1 MVRRPPDGL
10 RARSRFSALRQPRS
24 RFTPVQGQSM
34 SHRLVARIATLACSA
49 AILAG
54 CSHSGSTS
62 AAPEP
67 VAMEVAGLPAGVT
80 ASMIAVGDSIFHA
93 ASCQRCHGMDAKGTV
108 RGPDL
113 VDDKWAQIDG
123 TYPAIVAIVTTG
135 VPKAKIKMASAP
147 FEMKARGGTNLSDEQ
162 IRDVA
167 AYVYTLSHHS

>member
-1 MVRRPPDGL
+1 
-10 RARSRFSALRQPRS
+10 
-24 RFTPVQGQSM
+24 M
-34 SHRLVARIATLACSA
+34 SYRLVARIATVACSV

-54 CSHSGSTS
+54 CSHSGAAS
-62 AAPEP
+62 AAPTP

-80 ASMIAVGDSIFHA
+80 ASMIAMGDSIFHA

-113 VDDKWAQIDG
+113 TDDKWAQIGG
-123 TYPAIVAIVTTG
+123 TYPEIVAIVTTG
-135 VPKAKIKMASAP
+135 VPKSKIKMASAP

-167 AYVYTLSHHS
+167 AYVYTLTHHS